1 MHKVHIVSL
10 YHVACIYKHES
21 SYTQMLDEIPLG
33 TRVQARIHNCRG
45 SSNTWAKASRMHGPR
60 PAPQTRGQRRAECT
74 VQDRLLKH
82 VGKGE
87 QNAQSKTSI
96 RTRSASSKELAEVSN
111 VHSPRKVAPPHAVP
125 PTRSYPPG
133 PGPFTC
139 SALRILLASEHQQDA
154 AVSPELVRL
163 NDSKL
168 HVSATKSGL
177 SR

>member
-1 MHKVHIVSL
+1 MRALIHKCLTRSPWVRVSKPA
-10 YHVACIYKHES
+10 YITAE
-21 SYTQMLDEIPLG
+21 
-33 TRVQARIHNCRG
+33 
-45 SSNTWAKASRMHGPR
+45 
-60 PAPQTRGQRRAECT
+60 APQTRGQRRAECT